1 MSEDQAEIS
10 KLIGLLK
17 RVGRTDEEIIS
28 ILEDMIKCHMMYGGS
43 LRDAI
48 TYRFVTT
55 EKEGLRSGRI

>member
-28 ILEDMIKCHMMYGGS
+28 ILEDMIKCHMMYGGP

-48 TYRFVTT
+48 AYRFVTT